1 MKEQILTNG
10 TRLIPI
16 FASGAVPYHLIEV
29 SKRFQDTWVLNRDT
43 ADFPRTG
50 LMLLTGASGAGKTT
64 LFNIIAGLL
73 LPDSGKIEGIANAKT
88 AYLFQEDRLLP
99 WYTVRQNLLLAAG
112 AEAAEKWL
120 RITGLLDAAH
130 KYPNEL
136 SGGMKRRAALA
147 RAMAYGGEIY
157 LLDEPFNGVDTAL
170 KNAILPEILHAA
182 SESLLILATHEEDV
196 ISQLTKMVR

>member
-1 MKEQILTNG
+1 MKEQILKNG
-10 TRLIPI
+10 THLIPI

-29 SKRFQDTWVLNRDT
+29 SKRFQDAWVLERET
-43 ADFPRTG
+43 IDFPKSG
-50 LMLLTGASGAGKTT
+50 LFLLTGASGAGKTT
-64 LFNIIAGLL
+64 LLNVLAGIL
-73 LPDSGKIEGIANAKT
+73 LPDSGKIEGLAGMKI

-99 WYTVRQNLLLAAG
+99 WYTVQQNLLLAAG

-120 RITGLLDAAH
+120 RITGLIDAAH
-130 KYPNEL
+130 KYPKEL

-147 RAMAYGGEIY
+147 RAMAYGGDIY

-170 KNAILPEILHAA
+170 KNAILPEILQAA
-182 SESLLILATHEEDV
+182 SESLLILATHEADV